1 MSTVKRAFKWLQ
13 DHGYLSHDS
22 IKKWQVYPSPNLS
35 KGVNNEPLI
44 RVNNEPLYIEVSLQ
58 RNITTTLTASEAP
71 TASQNIVVVI
81 DELKQDGLIYPPQIK
96 DLKPIKK
103 VLKKIKPEVIAKQ
116 PEITQEVLFEL
127 AYAMTTKKLS
137 SVPGY
142 LSRMV
147 DAVNDSTFTRTATKN
162 DAGGTISNQA
172 NIDKTQQRLNE
183 QRQLKS
189 SPQDVGRAGLAGLK
203 MAMRGLTA

>member
-1 MSTVKRAFKWLQ
+1 
-13 DHGYLSHDS
+13 
-22 IKKWQVYPSPNLS
+22 
-35 KGVNNEPLI
+35 
-44 RVNNEPLYIEVSLQ
+44 
-58 RNITTTLTASEAP
+58 
-71 TASQNIVVVI
+71 
-81 DELKQDGLIYPPQIK
+81 
-96 DLKPIKK
+96 
-103 VLKKIKPEVIAKQ
+103 
-116 PEITQEVLFEL
+116 
-127 AYAMTTKKLS
+127 
-137 SVPGY
+137 
-142 LSRMV
+142 MV